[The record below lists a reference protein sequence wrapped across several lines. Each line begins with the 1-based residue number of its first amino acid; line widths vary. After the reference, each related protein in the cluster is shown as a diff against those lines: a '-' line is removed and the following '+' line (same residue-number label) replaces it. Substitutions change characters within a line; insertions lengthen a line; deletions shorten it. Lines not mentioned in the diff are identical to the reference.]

1 MKIKQLFQSLQVD
14 GYGGTEIKNNWY
26 LDLQKKMLQKIFKV
40 YWYLLAAAAHNQ
52 HKKFNFNQQGGPC
65 LLDLDYLDSI
75 NPYMQIDLLGLGWW
89 ISMKFSRG
97 VHISTRIIVDY
108 TSRNSDKGNQ
118 TSVLEQ
124 NHKQLLYQRDFCHP
138 CNTAREDLTRQVL
151 DWIDNGENIFLY
163 NDVNEFS

>member
-1 MKIKQLFQSLQVD
+1 
-14 GYGGTEIKNNWY
+14 
-26 LDLQKKMLQKIFKV
+26 
-40 YWYLLAAAAHNQ
+40 
-52 HKKFNFNQQGGPC
+52 
-65 LLDLDYLDSI
+65 
-75 NPYMQIDLLGLGWW
+75 
-89 ISMKFSRG
+89 MKFSRG